1 MNPPEPGPA
10 PPSRP
15 SSPATGRDGEDEGSR
30 LDAIA
35 TRASLLDQAHHGPPD
50 AAGPARNALVLRYRR
65 AVRGYLGA
73 LLQDDQLADEVA
85 HDILVRILEGRFAGA
100 DLSRGRFRD
109 YLKRA
114 VRNAALSAL
123 RSAGK
128 LRGTADA
135 DQFADDLPAG
145 AAPEQRWLDEC
156 RLSLLEGATARLAEY
171 QRAHPGN
178 VYATLLR
185 LLAERPQDD
194 SARLAERLR
203 EATGQPYRADAVRQ
217 QVGRARRKFAL
228 FLLDEVRRSLD
239 DPSGDAAEAE
249 LTELG
254 LMDYVRDFLPPDW
267 REGSQGVGRKP
278 E

>member
-10 PPSRP
+10 
-15 SSPATGRDGEDEGSR
+15 GEASR
-30 LDAIA
+30 LDAIP
-35 TRASLLDQAHHGPPD
+35 TRASLLDQAHHGPPE

-73 LLQDDQLADEVA
+73 LLQDDHLADEVA
-85 HDILVRILEGRFAGA
+85 HDVLVRILEGRFAGA
-100 DLSRGRFRD
+100 DLRRGRFRD

-114 VRNAALSAL
+114 VRNAAVSAL
-123 RSAGK
+123 RAAGRV
-128 LRGTADA
+128 RGTADA
-135 DQFADDLPAG
+135 EQFADDLPAA

-156 RLSLLEGATARLAEY
+156 RLSLLEGATVRLAEY
-171 QRAHPGN
+171 QRGHAGN

-185 LLAERPQDD
+185 LLAEHPEDD

-217 QVGRARRKFAL
+217 QVGRARRKFAQ

-239 DPSGDAAEAE
+239 EPTPDAVEAE

-267 REGSQGVGRKP
+267 RSAEGGRQ
-278 E
+278 